1 MPRVIFNADDFG
13 ASPGINRAVISAF
26 RDGVLNSASLIMNA
40 SRTEEAIRLAKENP
54 GLRIGVHLNLTRQRG
69 QKALADPEAIPLL
82 AEGGGRLRRGFS
94 GLFLLSLLRG
104 GELRRQAE
112 IEMRAQVEKALASG
126 IRPDHL
132 DSHRHVHMIPALFG
146 TLRRLSADYGITRVR
161 NVNEDFFST
170 WRASPILPALLNGGV
185 AKYAVLKTF
194 SRLNRGGGDVYFY
207 SVIHTTRLFGR
218 NLRRICVPGRF
229 REAEACFHPAVAAED
244 RKAWEESFSDYLL
257 ASPDRQR
264 EYEALL
270 DRGLPERIRFEHE

>member
-40 SRTEEAIRLAKENP
+40 SHTEEAIRLARENP

-69 QKALADPEAIPLL
+69 QKALADPAAMPLL
-82 AEGGGRLRRGFS
+82 AEGGGRLRHGFS
-94 GLFLLSLLRG
+94 GLFLLSLFRR

-112 IEMRAQVEKALASG
+112 IEMRAQVEKAVASG
-126 IRPDHL
+126 IRPTHL
-132 DSHRHVHMIPALFG
+132 DSHRHVHMIPALFE
-146 TLRRLSADYGITRVR
+146 TARSVSADYGIPRLR

-170 WRASPILPALLNGGV
+170 WRVSPVLPALLNAGIL
-185 AKYAVLKTF
+185 KHLVLKTL
-194 SRLNRGGGDVYFY
+194 SRLNRCGGDAYFY
-207 SVIHTTRLFGR
+207 SIVHTTRLFGR
-218 NLRRICVPGRF
+218 NVRLIRVPGRF
-229 REAEACFHPAVAAED
+229 RAVELCFHPSIAAED

-270 DRGLPERIRFEHE
+270 DKELPERIRLERG